1 MNYTRTGTGMSST
14 QNDQTNGSLQITET
28 LDLNRRETRDRDNTN
43 PTHFVGTSIL
53 DSNVN
58 VSDLI
63 NKRGAYSNINMPKG
77 QSGF

>member
-1 MNYTRTGTGMSST
+1 MSST
-14 QNDQTNGSLQITET
+14 DKSDLQITET
-28 LDLNRRETRDRDNTN
+28 FDLNRENRAGDTNTN
-43 PTHFVGTSIL
+43 PTHFVGMSIL

-63 NKRGAYSNINMPKG
+63 NKRGAFANVNMPKP